1 MSREILD
8 RLKASLKNNALT
20 IWLPS
25 DKKSWLPYPPADKET
40 VEMAREY
47 GKVGLWTAVDEDS
60 LRRCLALNPDAMEL
74 DGKITPDMV
83 N

>member
-1 MSREILD
+1 M
-8 RLKASLKNNALT
+8 T
-20 IWLPS
+20 
-25 DKKSWLPYPPADKET
+25 
-40 VEMAREY
+40 REY